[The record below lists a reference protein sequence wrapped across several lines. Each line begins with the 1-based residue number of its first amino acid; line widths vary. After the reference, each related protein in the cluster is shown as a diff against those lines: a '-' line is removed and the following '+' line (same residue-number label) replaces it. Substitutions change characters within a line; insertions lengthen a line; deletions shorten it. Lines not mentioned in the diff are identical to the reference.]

1 MSSILT
7 NNSAMVALQT
17 LKTINS
23 GLSKTQSEIS
33 TGKAIST
40 AKDNAAIW
48 SIAKTMES
56 DTSAIKTISTGLN
69 TANSTVATARSAVE
83 DISEALDKIKSKVLT
98 AQTASAN
105 DRATL
110 QADIDGYVSSIR
122 GVLKTAQFNG
132 VNLIDGSSTADY
144 EVVSSLD
151 RSAAGVS
158 ASKISVERQNLSMSG
173 STAATFGATAI
184 TTTAIINN
192 GGTAAGS
199 AAAVAAGATQNISI
213 GTVGAGYSYRIAMPL
228 PGATSGTG
236 TFEYVAG
243 ANDSAEDV
251 ATKLGNQMS
260 AYLQQNGLSSYSVS
274 VSDNRIRFT
283 NDSAA
288 AVNVTATTATG
299 GTAASG
305 GGLSAL
311 NGLSVTSDANAAAAL
326 ASMEGLIATATKAAA
341 NFGLAQNQIE
351 NQTNFISKLSDNLTS
366 GIGSLVDADMEEASA
381 RLQALQTQ
389 QQLGIQAL
397 SIANQA
403 PSSILSLFRG

>member
-33 TGKAIST
+33 TGKSIST
-40 AKDNAAIW
+40 SKDNAAIW

-56 DTSAIKTISTGLN
+56 DATAIKTIATGLN
-69 TANSTVATARSAVE
+69 TANETIATARGAVTK
-83 DISEALDKIKSKVLT
+83 ISKELDNINSKVISARNAT
-98 AQTASAN
+98 ADQ
-105 DRATL
+105 RATL
-110 QADIDGYVSSIR
+110 QTDIDNSIAQIQGY
-122 GVLKTAQFNG
+122 LKTAQSG

-144 EVVSSLD
+144 QVVSSFD
-151 RSAAGVS
+151 RSSAGVTIS
-158 ASKISVERQNLSMSG
+158 NISVDRQNLSMSG
-173 STAATFGATAI
+173 TTPATFGATAI
-184 TTTAIINN
+184 TTTAIMNN

-199 AAAVAAGATQNISI
+199 AAAVAAGATQNITI
-213 GTVGAGYSYRIAMPL
+213 GTVGAGYSYRLAMPL
-228 PGATSGTG
+228 PGATIGTG
-236 TFEYVAG
+236 TFEYVAS
-243 ANDSAEDV
+243 ASDSAEDV

-260 AYLQQNGLSSYSVS
+260 AYLQQNGLANYSVS
-274 VSDNRIRFT
+274 VSDNRIRFN
-283 NDSAA
+283 NDSNA
-288 AVNVTATTATG
+288 AVNITATTATG

-305 GGLSAL
+305 GGLYAL
-311 NGLSVTSDANAAAAL
+311 SGLSVTSDANVAAASAV
-326 ASMEGLIATATKAAA
+326 MDGLMATATRA
-341 NFGLAQNQIE
+341 NANLGLAQSRIE
-351 NQTNFISKLSDNLTS
+351 SQTSFISTVSDNLTS
-366 GIGSLVDADMEEASA
+366 AIGSLVDADMEEASA